1 MRIVWLA
8 LCGIAFLCLREHEGE
23 DSLAPMMR
31 EKFPGR
37 LIANE
42 ALNQERATGW
52 LAQGRA
58 DAAAFG
64 RLFIANPDLPVR
76 FAQDAPLNTPRSE
89 TFYASG
95 PEGYTDYPA
104 LEGCGA
110 DA

>member
-1 MRIVWLA
+1 RQ
-8 LCGIAFLCLREHEGE
+8 GS

-31 EKFPGR
+31 EKFPGC

-42 ALNQERATGW
+42 ALDLEKAADW
-52 LAQGRA
+52 LARGRA

-76 FAQDAPLNTPRSE
+76 FAQGAPLNAPQPE
-89 TFYASG
+89 TFYAPG

-104 LEGCGA
+104 LEGCRA